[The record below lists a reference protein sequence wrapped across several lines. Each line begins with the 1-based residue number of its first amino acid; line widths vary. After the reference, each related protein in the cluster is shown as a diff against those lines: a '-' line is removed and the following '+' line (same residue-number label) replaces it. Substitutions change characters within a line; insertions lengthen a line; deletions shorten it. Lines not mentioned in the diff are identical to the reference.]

1 MNVKLY
7 SNKKNQFYIG
17 CFLIKKVELNKK
29 WNEQMKDPNCSSE
42 NQTKLQ
48 GHLRMLC
55 FHEAKLYSVYF
66 FMFYQE
72 IPLVWSVVRSHFHDG
87 SISLTPNAMDC
98 CLQSIPDEGELG
110 LIIIWVFDDCCDDI
124 RIRGVVITK

>member
-7 SNKKNQFYIG
+7 SNKKKQFYIG
-17 CFLIKKVELNKK
+17 YFLTKKVELNKK
-29 WNEQMKDPNCSSE
+29 WNEEMKDPNCSSE

-48 GHLRMLC
+48 GYLRMLC

-72 IPLVWSVVRSHFHDG
+72 IPLV
-87 SISLTPNAMDC
+87 
-98 CLQSIPDEGELG
+98 
-110 LIIIWVFDDCCDDI
+110 
-124 RIRGVVITK
+124 